1 MDLDERM
8 EIDHVVQI
16 MEDGSVID
24 RNDLYAP
31 EINVDTD
38 GEGSIL
44 AEHESDMIEDVKRQG
59 WEMLTGWTGQYG
71 YGGPIMHQS
80 EYIGGR
86 LSEHIL
92 STPGIY
98 CAVAVETYEE
108 DSGDAAG
115 WAVCKM
121 IEQ

>member
-31 EINVDTD
+31 EVNVDTD

-71 YGGPIMHQS
+71 YSGPIMHPS

-86 LSEHIL
+86 LAEHIL
-92 STPGIY
+92 SNPGIY
-98 CAVAVETYEE
+98 CAVAVETYEGE
-108 DSGDAAG
+108 DAVG
-115 WAVCKM
+115 WTVCKM